1 MTRFVDVDPM
11 WAAVV
16 ALELLSYNV
25 AVAASVAAPA
35 ATATAAAAPAATA
48 AAAAADVVCR

>member
-35 ATATAAAAPAATA
+35 ATANAAAAPAATA